1 MFRGQG
7 ATWNFPGIE
16 DVMTNP
22 SQVQRDRYSR
32 WHMTALIFGTWPD
45 GEPILGPGDVGIGEC
60 RHFRENKIESECNLS
75 SIHFSNIGNHFGHF
89 HVEPRRGNGS
99 R

>member
-60 RHFRENKIESECNLS
+60 RHAKKNNLDEPFACDIS
-75 SIHFSNIGNHFGHF
+75 GIFFTDKNQNHFGHF
-89 HVEPRRGNGS
+89 HVRALK
-99 R
+99 